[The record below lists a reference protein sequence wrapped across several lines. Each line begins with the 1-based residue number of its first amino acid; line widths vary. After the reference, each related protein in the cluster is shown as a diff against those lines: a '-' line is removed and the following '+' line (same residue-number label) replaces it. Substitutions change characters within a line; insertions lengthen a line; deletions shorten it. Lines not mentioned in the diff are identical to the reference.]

1 MKYIRIII
9 CLLCAVFGCSEAI
22 AQVSVEAKIDSI
34 GIVIGQQAHM
44 TVEVTAPKGVSI
56 QWPHYKRS
64 QYITPGVEVLETS
77 SAETSAINSN
87 QVKVTKTFT
96 LTSFDEKLYAIPGMK
111 VKVNGK
117 TYTGNQL
124 ALKVVTMDVDTLHP
138 NQFFPPKDVQNNPF
152 KWSEWSPMF
161 WLAILMLLLCGINYY
176 LIIRLRENKPI
187 ITKIRII
194 KKILPHQKALN
205 AIEKIKSEHLQ
216 RSEDQKIYYTEL
228 TETIRQYINER
239 FGFNAMEMTS
249 SEIIDRLQESGDQK
263 MVDEL
268 RELFQTA
275 DLVKF
280 AKYSTLI
287 NENDLNLVNAI
298 NFIDQTKLE
307 GQSTE
312 ERIVPKLSEQDKR
325 SKQARTTIKG
335 AIYVIIVT
343 VVALLV
349 YVVFRTYQILM

>member
-1 MKYIRIII
+1 MKYIRFII
-9 CLLCAVFGCSEAI
+9 CLLCAVFGCSEAV

-77 SAETSAINSN
+77 SADTSTINSD

-111 VKVNGK
+111 VKVSGK

-138 NQFFPPKDVQNNPF
+138 NQFFPPKDVQNSPF
-152 KWSEWSPMF
+152 KWSEWSPIF

-176 LIIRLRENKPI
+176 LFIRLRENKPI
-187 ITKIRII
+187 LTKIRVI
-194 KKILPHQKALN
+194 KRMLPHQKALS

-335 AIYVIIVT
+335 AIYVIIVM